1 VGKEFAQI
9 GLVAVAG
16 ILIGGVYS
24 AWKNGSK
31 VAAGVLAL
39 AALLALAGAIA
50 WFVS

>member
-1 VGKEFAQI
+1 MGKEIAQI

-24 AWKNGSK
+24 TWKNGSK
-31 VAAGVLAL
+31 VTAGVLAA
-39 AALLALAGAIA
+39 AALLALGGAVA